1 MSEDFLDTA
10 YEPQPVKRP
19 VFLTVLCILTF
30 VSCGLTFITSI
41 FGILMSGTADR
52 SMRAMNRLQQ
62 NQPDMPEMM
71 DSMMK
76 ATAKMQDWTQ
86 VSNYLALGNVLICFL
101 GAMLMWRLKKSGFF
115 IYTFGQILPF
125 ISLYGLYSVVQDIP
139 LMGTFMLVM
148 AIASVIFCAAF
159 IVMYGL
165 NLKHMR

>member
-1 MSEDFLDTA
+1 MSDDFLDSA
-10 YEPQPVKRP
+10 YEPQPAKRP

-30 VSCGLTFITSI
+30 VSCGLTFITAV
-41 FGILMSGTADR
+41 FGILMGGSTDR
-52 SMRAMNRLQQ
+52 SMRAMQRLQQ
-62 NQPDMPEMM
+62 RQDDMPEMM

-86 VSNYLALGNVLICFL
+86 VSNYLSLGNVLICFL

-125 ISLYGLYSVVQDIP
+125 ISLYGLYSVVQNVP
-139 LMGTFMLVM
+139 FVGPFMLIA